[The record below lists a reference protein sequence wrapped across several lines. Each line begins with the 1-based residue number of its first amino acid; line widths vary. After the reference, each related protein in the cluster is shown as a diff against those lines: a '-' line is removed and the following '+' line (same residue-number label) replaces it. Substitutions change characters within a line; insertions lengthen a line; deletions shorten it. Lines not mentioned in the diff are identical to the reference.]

1 MSEFK
6 GYARKG
12 EIKLRPVTQE
22 EIELGSDNLIE
33 KVGVSI
39 SPEDVVA
46 GSPKEGDM
54 IAVNPENNLD
64 LWLVNKEYFEK
75 NYSLLEKCSEKGC
88 DIVVVEPEQV
98 GKTYHNTDA
107 SGAKENVSD
116 IVFFGDGD
124 TFKLICKASSQKE
137 GWMKSTKAME
147 IEGVGCV
154 VQVTTQQWSNIAE
167 ALTFVPNVKIE
178 EIKDENGMVMSRKL
192 ISITLS

>member
-6 GYARKG
+6 SYARKG
-12 EIKLRPVTQE
+12 EIKLRTVTQE

-39 SPEDVVA
+39 SPEDVAA

-54 IAVNPENNLD
+54 IAINPENDLD
-64 LWLVNKEYFEK
+64 LWLVNKEYFKK
-75 NYSLLEKCSEKGC
+75 NYSELKVCSEKCC
-88 DIVVVEPEQV
+88 DIDVVDPEKV

-124 TFKLICKASSQKE
+124 TFKLICKASSKKE
-137 GWMKSTKAME
+137 GWMKSTKAMH
-147 IEGVGCV
+147 ILGLGCV
-154 VQVTTQQWSNIAE
+154 VQVTTQQGDNVSE
-167 ALTFVPNVKIE
+167 ALTFVPGAKIQE
-178 EIKDENGMVMSRKL
+178 VLDENKKVIGRKL
-192 ISITLS
+192 IV

>member
-39 SPEDVVA
+39 SPEDIAA

-54 IAVNPENNLD
+54 IAVNPENDLD

-75 NYSLLEKCSEKGC
+75 NYSELKLKECSEKGC
-88 DIVVVEPEQV
+88 DIDVVDPEQV

-137 GWMKSTKAME
+137 GWMKSTKAMH
-147 IEGVGCV
+147 ILGLGCV
-154 VQVTTQQWSNIAE
+154 VQVTTQQGDNVSE
-167 ALTFVPNVKIE
+167 ALTFVPGAKIQ
-178 EIKDENGMVMSRKL
+178 EILDENKKVIGRKL
-192 ISITLS
+192 IV